1 MRQALLAAL
10 RRHGIPEQFLT
21 DNGKGFT
28 GRFRP
33 GGASSEV
40 LRHSITIAAPIEK
53 VWAEITKVG
62 ARQRAQLDS
71 VLETSFRPGDP
82 LYFRSEDGSRTFMV
96 GRVLECD
103 PPTIFS
109 HTRVLTMRDDPLTVV
124 SWRLEAVAEGTR
136 VSLINGGWPA
146 DAKMEKVDAT
156 WKGIL
161 ASLKQVVETGDVTPR
176 QKATLFMMRTF
187 MFMMPSKTKSENVT
201 VPD

>member
-1 MRQALLAAL
+1 MKIKVA
-10 RRHGIPEQFLT
+10 T
-21 DNGKGFT
+21 T
-28 GRFRP
+28 
-33 GGASSEV
+33 V
-40 LRHSITIAAPIEK
+40 AAPIEK

-82 LYFRSEDGSRTFMV
+82 LYYRSEDGSRTFMV

-103 PPTIFS
+103 PPTTFS
-109 HTRVLTMRDDPLTVV
+109 HTQVLTMRDDPLTVV

-136 VSLINGGWPA
+136 VTLVNSGWPA
-146 DAKMEKVDAT
+146 GAKMDKVDAT

-161 ASLKQVVETGDVTPR
+161 ASLKSVVETGDVTSR
-176 QKATLFMMRTF
+176 QKVTLFFMRKF
-187 MFMMPSKTKSENVT
+187 MFMMPSTTKTANVT